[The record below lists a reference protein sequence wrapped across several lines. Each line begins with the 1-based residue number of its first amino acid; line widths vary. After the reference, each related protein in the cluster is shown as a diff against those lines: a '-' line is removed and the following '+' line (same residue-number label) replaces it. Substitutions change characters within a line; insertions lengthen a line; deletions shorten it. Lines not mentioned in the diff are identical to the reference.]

1 MATEPKNAD
10 LVSHHHS
17 QSRDFDVN
25 LTPKESNVT
34 SRPHKI
40 GGPLDSPR
48 FPNTHTTEDTQA
60 TDSFLTAGIFEWIK
74 DPKATAF
81 KIGEAIAK
89 EAKQNEVDT
98 KDFIRSLKMIEDLTP
113 FKAILGY
120 LEDSVKARMKAVEKL
135 GPAKKKSEIG
145 SPTQAE
151 VDAQRTFKASS
162 VMGEK
167 GEDKRIYQEA
177 LDSFV
182 RKTGFKDKEK
192 STESKK
198 EWEQNRKKDES
209 FENYFKRIG
218 KTPWYSLDLNK
229 KITENGIEKYKYT
242 DQLDKSTPLYSMSK
256 LVGKFNFQVNPN
268 LLPDEDGNLTQS
280 QIKYKDAYDFAAT
293 KADTHLTSLSKFFHL
308 GPSKGPPDEWNI
320 SRTIPLEQM
329 PATVTT
335 EIPKITKI

>member
-120 LEDSVKARMKAVEKL
+120 LEDSVKARMKAGLNPGLHTPFSK
-135 GPAKKKSEIG
+135 PIG
-145 SPTQAE
+145 ALLPLTQAE

-162 VMGEK
+162 VMGE
-167 GEDKRIYQEA
+167 DNRIYQEA
-177 LDSFV
+177 LDRFV
-182 RKTGFKDKEK
+182 RETGFKDKEK

-198 EWEQNRKKDES
+198 EWEQNRKK
-209 FENYFKRIG
+209 R
-218 KTPWYSLDLNK
+218 
-229 KITENGIEKYKYT
+229 
-242 DQLDKSTPLYSMSK
+242 
-256 LVGKFNFQVNPN
+256 
-268 LLPDEDGNLTQS
+268 
-280 QIKYKDAYDFAAT
+280 
-293 KADTHLTSLSKFFHL
+293 
-308 GPSKGPPDEWNI
+308 
-320 SRTIPLEQM
+320 
-329 PATVTT
+329 
-335 EIPKITKI
+335 

>member
-1 MATEPKNAD
+1 MADEKSTEPYISERAKVDKAAFEKFGKP
-10 LVSHHHS
+10 V
-17 QSRDFDVN
+17 DFNVNIDSDIVGGVN
-25 LTPKESNVT
+25 LWLQDVKNYGT
-34 SRPHKI
+34 
-40 GGPLDSPR
+40 
-48 FPNTHTTEDTQA
+48 
-60 TDSFLTAGIFEWIK
+60 
-74 DPKATAF
+74 
-81 KIGEAIAK
+81 KIGEILAT
-89 EAKQNEVDT
+89 EAKQANVDT
-98 KDFIRSLKMIEDLTP
+98 KDFIRNLKMIEDLTP

-268 LLPDEDGNLTQS
+268 LFPDEDRNLTQS
-280 QIKYKDAYDFAAT
+280 QIRYKDQYDFAGT
-293 KADTHLTSLSKFFHL
+293 KADTHLTGLSKFFHL
-308 GPSKGPPDEWNI
+308 GPSEGPSDKWNI

-335 EIPKITKI
+335 EIPKITEI

>member
-1 MATEPKNAD
+1 MADEKSTEPYISERAKVDKAAFEKFGKP
-10 LVSHHHS
+10 V
-17 QSRDFDVN
+17 DFNVNIDSDIVGGVN
-25 LTPKESNVT
+25 LWLQDVKNYGT
-34 SRPHKI
+34 
-40 GGPLDSPR
+40 
-48 FPNTHTTEDTQA
+48 
-60 TDSFLTAGIFEWIK
+60 
-74 DPKATAF
+74 
-81 KIGEAIAK
+81 KIGEILAT
-89 EAKQNEVDT
+89 EAKQANVDT
-98 KDFIRSLKMIEDLTP
+98 KDFIRNLKMIEDLTP

-162 VMGEK
+162 VMGE
-167 GEDKRIYQEA
+167 DNRIYQEA
-177 LDSFV
+177 LDRFV
-182 RKTGFKDKEK
+182 RETGFKDKEK

-198 EWEQNRKKDES
+198 EWYDNKKEGES

-229 KITENGIEKYKYT
+229 KITENGIEKYKYA

-268 LLPDEDGNLTQS
+268 LFPDEDRNLTQS
-280 QIKYKDAYDFAAT
+280 QIRYKDQYDFAGT
-293 KADTHLTSLSKFFHL
+293 KADTHLTGLSKFFHL
-308 GPSKGPPDEWNI
+308 GPSEGPSDKWNI

-335 EIPKITKI
+335 EIPKITEI